1 MSLPRSCGH
10 CQSKNTFF
18 FNLFSLSILEKIILS
33 YIISC
38 MLYSFVISCFEFKI
52 LIYFPGNLKRNFI
65 WTPPINSATRIDSR
79 LWNCLTQ
86 IVEYPKL
93 PTWPPN
99 DFCPKSKSDKAR
111 HSDWCQIGTN
121 SKSNRTTTVDWTAS
135 RLWKARIW
143 DSCAFKI
150 SWFGTISFIQ
160 RFMGTEN

>member
-1 MSLPRSCGH
+1 MPVFFSIYFPFQFWKRSSCH
-10 CQSKNTFF
+10 TSSRVCYIVLWFRVL
-18 FNLFSLSILEKIILS
+18 NLKFLFI
-33 YIISC
+33 
-38 MLYSFVISCFEFKI
+38 
-52 LIYFPGNLKRNFI
+52 FPGNLKRNFI

-121 SKSNRTTTVDWTAS
+121 SKSNRTTTVDWTAP